1 MLRIQ
6 VLGPLRVELDG
17 RSVEL
22 PDRRQ
27 RVCALL
33 AWLAVHPGP
42 HHRSRLAGEF
52 WPEVP
57 EANARASLRSAV
69 WALRAALGPA
79 GVCLEADRDTV
90 RLGGDPWVDLAE
102 FDRLAASGDCVAAV
116 DLCRGELLAGWH
128 EDWVLEL
135 RTEHARRL
143 AAALGDLAARAE
155 AGIRTGPVTG
165 TRDESGTETEP
176 GAEGSVRAAIGWAR
190 RRVDLDPANE
200 CAGRELI
207 RLLCLAGDEQGA
219 IAAYARL
226 RRALSTELDL
236 RPSAETTALIHRLR
250 PHEPVLAPWTTP
262 VQPRPEFIGRA
273 RELERL
279 RKCLARTETGLGL
292 VATITGEGGI
302 GKTALTEEILD
313 AAAHHGAR
321 TAGGAAGGPGGMPF
335 EVWSGLLTDLLAAT
349 GPLPSDAPWAADL
362 ARLVPAVAPRAPA
375 VGPEHDRIRLFEAV
389 IALLGT
395 LSARHPLALALEDL
409 HLADPSSL
417 DLLGYVTRRI
427 TRLPILF
434 VLTRRRLPPSPRAEA
449 VLGAL
454 RAKGA
459 LAAEIE
465 LGPMDS
471 AEIRALAQLTAA
483 RTATGM
489 PAAHTRVESIAAT
502 GPAETTAYR
511 TPTEPA
517 TVIAVAELSSAPDPA
532 ERGGA
537 LSPAQLAG
545 VVAVAGG
552 SPLLAVAAARQFVL
566 GNEGFATDLRA
577 ATRAELARLSGSA
590 RLFVE
595 LVAVAGH
602 DVGRA
607 EIVRLPALGDADR
620 AATEAL
626 GSGLLRIREGAIGF
640 RHERLRVAVYED
652 IAEPLRARM
661 HEDLAAALRVRGV
674 PGTRRAAEIAGHLR
688 KAGRDDLAVGHLVH
702 AAAEARAMAALAE
715 AAGFLREA
723 LEVEPDNPDA
733 LIELGEVEAW
743 RGRLD
748 ASDAAF
754 DRALRLLS
762 PQDTGALVAAWLRRG
777 MWLRGGICHPRESRR
792 SYRAAL
798 DLLEREPDPDPTI
811 RAAVLAGLAW
821 AESVAGDPGAV
832 AELLRAVGEL
842 TEGRAIGDLLSHDVE
857 IARAHALLRAGRFT
871 ESFGP
876 LLDAAAAADRAG
888 RPDLAYSCLI
898 NAAGAAA
905 CAGKFERAL
914 DFADRCLSLVVP
926 NDLLRLVVYTQ
937 SGRCALLL
945 RLDRMP
951 EARAALDGAAAA
963 AERLGSAD
971 LAGLVLHDRGLLAQ
985 ACGDPDEAIAQF
997 RRALNSDA
1005 PISRALTRLR
1015 CAEMLTRTGDL
1026 TAAEKELRE
1035 VALEPVTAGDF
1046 PDLLVARMQR
1056 IQGLIALARDDRGLA
1071 VTRLRQAKR
1080 AWRRRVDAGS
1090 LTGERY
1096 SAAIVD
1102 LGRPPLAAF
1111 VEPERELALV
1121 LADLSSFDAAGS
1133 DHAELR

>member
-79 GVCLEADRDTV
+79 GGCLEADRDTV
-90 RLGGDPWVDLAE
+90 RLGGEIRVDLAE
-102 FDRLAASGDCVAAV
+102 FERLAAVGDRVAAV
-116 DLCRGELLAGWH
+116 ELCRGELLAGWH
-128 EDWVLEL
+128 EDWVVEL
-135 RTEHARRL
+135 RAEHSRRL

-155 AGIRTGPVTG
+155 AGNDAGG
-165 TRDESGTETEP
+165 D
-176 GAEGSVRAAIGWAR
+176 VRAAIGWAR

-200 CAGRELI
+200 LAGRELI
-207 RLLCLAGDEQGA
+207 RLLSLAGDEQEA

-226 RRALSTELDL
+226 RRVLSTELGL
-236 RPSAETTALIHRLR
+236 SPSAETTALMHRIR
-250 PHEPVLAPWTTP
+250 PHEPAVAPWSP
-262 VQPRPEFIGRA
+262 PAQPRPEFIGRA
-273 RELERL
+273 RELEQL
-279 RKCLARTETGLGL
+279 RKCLARTDTGIGL

-321 TAGGAAGGPGGMPF
+321 TAGGAAGGPGGMPY
-335 EVWSGLLTDLLAAT
+335 EVWSALLTDLLSAT
-349 GPLPSDAPWAADL
+349 DPLPSDTPWSADL
-362 ARLVPAVAPRAPA
+362 ARLVPALASRAPV

-389 IALLGT
+389 IALLST

-427 TRLPILF
+427 ARHPILF
-434 VLTRRRLPPSPRAEA
+434 VLTRRRLPPSPRTEA

-454 RAKGA
+454 RAKGS

-471 AEIRALAQLTAA
+471 DDIRALAQLTAA
-483 RTATGM
+483 RTATG
-489 PAAHTRVESIAAT
+489 ASATRARVEPITAIGLAA
-502 GPAETTAYR
+502 AA
-511 TPTEPA
+511 
-517 TVIAVAELSSAPDPA
+517 SA
-532 ERGGA
+532 GA
-537 LSPAQLAG
+537 LNPAQLAG

-552 SPLLAVAAARQFVL
+552 SPLLAVAAARQFAL
-566 GNEGFATDLRA
+566 GEEGFATDLRA

-602 DVGRA
+602 DMRRA
-607 EIVRLPALGDADR
+607 EIVRLPALADPDH

-626 GSGLLRIREGAIGF
+626 GSGLLRVREGAIGF
-640 RHERLRVAVYED
+640 RHARLRAAVYED

-661 HEDLAAALRVRGV
+661 HEDLAAALRARGV
-674 PGTRRAAEIAGHLR
+674 HGTRRAAEIAGHLR
-688 KAGRDDLAVGHLVH
+688 RAGRDDLAVGHLVH
-702 AAAEARAMAALAE
+702 AAADARAMAALAE

-743 RGRLD
+743 RGRME

-754 DRALRLLS
+754 DRALRLIS

-798 DLLEREPDPDPTI
+798 DLLEREPDSDPTI

-821 AESVAGDPGAV
+821 AESVAGDPDEV
-832 AELLRAVGEL
+832 AELLGAVGEL
-842 TEGRAIGDLLSHDVE
+842 TEGRPLGDLLSHDVE
-857 IARAHALLRAGRFT
+857 MARAHALLRAGQFA

-876 LLDAAAAADRAG
+876 LLDAAAAAGRAG

-905 CAGKFERAL
+905 CAGMFERAL

-926 NDLLRLVVYTQ
+926 NDLLRLIVYTQ
-937 SGRCALLL
+937 SGRCALLR
-945 RLDRMP
+945 RLGRLP

-971 LAGLVLHDRGLLAQ
+971 LAGLVRHDRGLLAQ

-997 RRALNSDA
+997 RRALSSDA
-1005 PISRALTRLR
+1005 PISRALTRLH

-1026 TAAEKELRE
+1026 MAAEEELRE

-1046 PDLLVARMQR
+1046 PDTLVARMQR
-1056 IQGLIALARDDRGLA
+1056 VQGLIALARDDRELA
-1071 VTRLRQAKR
+1071 VTRLRQAER

-1090 LTGERY
+1090 PTGERY
-1096 SAAIVD
+1096 SATIVD

-1111 VEPERELALV
+1111 VEPDRELALV
-1121 LADLSSFDAAGS
+1121 LADLSPLDPAGS